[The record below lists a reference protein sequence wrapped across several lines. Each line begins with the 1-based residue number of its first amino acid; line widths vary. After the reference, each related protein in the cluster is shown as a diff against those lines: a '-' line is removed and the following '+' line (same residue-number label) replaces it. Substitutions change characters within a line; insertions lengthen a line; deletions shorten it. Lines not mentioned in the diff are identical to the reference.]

1 MLGKLMKYDIKSMI
15 RVFIP
20 MWIVAPIMALMLSFS
35 IRGAI
40 AWANGSMLGGMLSI
54 GNNILMAI
62 AGILFAG
69 AIIGLLVMTVVFVI
83 QRFWNGLLKE
93 EGYLMFTLPVKVWEL
108 IVSKALTATLI
119 SCISMVIGV
128 FSGVILGVFSTDD
141 IVYVMASLWEYLLK
155 GFVKTG
161 PVFWMNVIIFILV
174 LIVGTMSSIYHVY
187 AAMSLGHL
195 FATHKVAGSCISYIG
210 ISIIVSVIENIIK
223 LFGAYLI
230 SDHYYP
236 ASYDLLEA
244 ISSVYLLY
252 MLLVAVAEVIIY
264 HVITERILSKKL
276 NLE

>member
-1 MLGKLMKYDIKSMI
+1 MLGKLMKYDIKAMI

-20 MWIVAPIMALMLSFS
+20 MWIVAPILALMLSFS

-54 GNNILMAI
+54 GNNILLAI

-128 FSGVILGVFSTDD
+128 FSGIVLGVFSTDD
-141 IVYVMASLWEYLLK
+141 IVYVMASLWKYLLK

-161 PVFWMNVIIFILV
+161 PVFWMNIIIFILV

-187 AAMSLGHL
+187 AAMALGHL

-210 ISIIVSVIENIIK
+210 ISVIVSVIENIIK

-230 SDHYYP
+230 SDNYYP

-244 ISSVYLLY
+244 VSSVYLLY